1 MAAAAPT
8 SAVPIYI
15 GDFIGDF
22 YSHPSRRSSRWVVA
36 IGQGDGQR
44 VGALGPTCLF
54 DGTTLPATPDTG
66 AKIVARSGLRRASNK
81 SGRGYVESRAHSLD
95 RPSSRRCRLRPVLT
109 PTGGV
114 WAAQPARLRK
124 RNRGRTGCS
133 IVCHAVGITLSS
145 LLSSTWMVSH
155 GVSLQT

>member
-1 MAAAAPT
+1 VSVRSVQLAYLTA
-8 SAVPIYI
+8 
-15 GDFIGDF
+15 
-22 YSHPSRRSSRWVVA
+22 RRFQPHRT
-36 IGQGDGQR
+36 QGLKLLHD
-44 VGALGPTCLF
+44 
-54 DGTTLPATPDTG
+54 PAF
-66 AKIVARSGLRRASNK
+66 AK